1 MLCYKCI
8 NYPTIVWFLSFSS
21 AATAKCHILSRSN
34 GNRSNPPPRPRNPT
48 SQVLRWTTCFRWR
61 KKLLSST
68 PSPLSRGYTYLN
80 KWKLIHDYQE
90 KQHESLG
97 ALESIRNWWYQVK
110 IDRMKIFYLLTL
122 TFRYWQRHIVLALK
136 CLPPIFFNNQA
147 SCLLHL
153 PLLSHNLKREYVS

>member
-1 MLCYKCI
+1 MLQMHKLSYYSVI
-8 NYPTIVWFLSFSS
+8 SFFLFCRDCPNAPFSPEEMEIGATLRRDHGTPPVKS
-21 AATAKCHILSRSN
+21 WGEQLAAD
-34 GNRSNPPPRPRNPT
+34 GE
-48 SQVLRWTTCFRWR
+48 
-61 KKLLSST
+61 KKLHSST
-68 PSPLSRGYTYLN
+68 PSPLSRGYKYLN

-147 SCLLHL
+147 RCLLHL
-153 PLLSHNLKREYVS
+153 PLLSHNLKREYVG

>member
-1 MLCYKCI
+1 MLCYKCT

-68 PSPLSRGYTYLN
+68 PSPLSRWYTYLN
-80 KWKLIHDYQE
+80 KWKLIHDY
-90 KQHESLG
+90 LG
-97 ALESIRNWWYQVK
+97 KAAWIVGSFRIYQKLMISGEDWQNEDILPVNVN
-110 IDRMKIFYLLTL
+110 FSLLTK
-122 TFRYWQRHIVLALK
+122 THCSCSKVLAANFLQQ
-136 CLPPIFFNNQA
+136 PG
-147 SCLLHL
+147 
-153 PLLSHNLKREYVS
+153 

>member
-1 MLCYKCI
+1 MLCYKCT

-61 KKLLSST
+61 KKLHSST

-80 KWKLIHDYQE
+80 KWKLIHDY
-90 KQHESLG
+90 LG
-97 ALESIRNWWYQVK
+97 KAAWIVGSFRIYQKLMISGEDWQNEDILPVNVN
-110 IDRMKIFYLLTL
+110 FSLLTK
-122 TFRYWQRHIVLALK
+122 THCSCSKVLAANFLQQ
-136 CLPPIFFNNQA
+136 PG
-147 SCLLHL
+147 
-153 PLLSHNLKREYVS
+153 

>member
-1 MLCYKCI
+1 MLCYKCT

-34 GNRSNPPPRPRNPT
+34 GNRSNPPPRQRNPT

-80 KWKLIHDYQE
+80 KWKLIHDY
-90 KQHESLG
+90 LG
-97 ALESIRNWWYQVK
+97 KAAWIVGSFRIYQKLMISGEDWQNEDILPVNVN
-110 IDRMKIFYLLTL
+110 FSLLTK
-122 TFRYWQRHIVLALK
+122 THCSCSKVLAAKFLQQ
-136 CLPPIFFNNQA
+136 PG
-147 SCLLHL
+147 
-153 PLLSHNLKREYVS
+153 